1 MNRYDFA
8 FFDQPINRCGT
19 ACEKWDG
26 LMEREKREL
35 LPMWVADMDIRSADE
50 ITEALV
56 RRAQHPVYGY
66 TAQTDAAIDATL
78 GFYSRRHGLTLT
90 REQQAL
96 IPCVV
101 TGLRTA
107 VRTLTAPGDGVLIQP
122 PVYGPFFDS
131 VRQNGRT
138 LVENPL
144 VADRNGRYSMD
155 LNGME
160 DAFRGGVKLA
170 MLCNP
175 HNPAARVWTREEM
188 GAVYSLCKRYGVTLI
203 VDEIHEDFVYA
214 PGAFHSALTLDES
227 DDAKIIVLTSAGK
240 TFNLAGLQQGV
251 MLTRNQAYKTA
262 IVSAMQRAG
271 VTAGNIFA
279 LVATEAAYCC
289 GDAWLDG
296 LLAYLNE
303 AHTLLRAELAAQLP
317 EAVMTPQEA
326 TYLAW
331 IDLRA
336 YGLSTDE
343 LMKRTHECGVAFTP
357 GQFFGK
363 AQGEGFL
370 RINFG
375 CPHSQTLEAVNR
387 LAKAIKQK

>member
-1 MNRYDFA
+1 MNRYDFT

>member
-35 LPMWVADMDIRSADE
+35 LPMWVADMDFRSADE
-50 ITEALV
+50 ITEGLI

-214 PGAFHSALTLDES
+214 PGTFHSALTLDES

>member
-1 MNRYDFA
+1 MNRYDFT

-35 LPMWVADMDIRSADE
+35 LPMWVADMDFRSADE
-50 ITEALV
+50 ITEALI

-144 VADRNGRYSMD
+144 IADRNGRYSMD

-203 VDEIHEDFVYA
+203 VDEIHEDFVYV

>member
-26 LMEREKREL
+26 LMEREKRDL
-35 LPMWVADMDIRSADE
+35 LPMWVADMDFRSAHE

-56 RRAQHPVYGY
+56 CRAQHPVYGY
-66 TAQTDAAIDATL
+66 TAQTDAAVDATL

-131 VRQNGRT
+131 IRQNGRV

-214 PGAFHSALTLDES
+214 PGTFQSALTLDES

-251 MLTRNQAYKTA
+251 MLTRNQAYKDA
-262 IVSAMQRAG
+262 IVSEMKRAG

-279 LVATEAAYCC
+279 LAATEAAYCC
-289 GDAWLDG
+289 GDEWLDG

-303 AHTLLRAELAAQLP
+303 AHILLRAELAAQLP

-375 CPHSQTLEAVNR
+375 CPHSQTREAVNR
-387 LAKAIKQK
+387 LTKAIKQQ